1 MIELSTVGFAT
12 AAAAGVVSFLSPCVL
27 PLVPAYVSY
36 VAGQSPPGA
45 QCRGDARR
53 RLQASV
59 MSVFFVLGFSLVF
72 IALGA
77 SASALGRILLRYRYE
92 AGLVG
97 GAVVIA
103 FGLFML
109 GLFRQVAWF
118 HRELRFHPRLA
129 SGHPASALVLGVAF
143 GFAWT
148 PCIGPVLG
156 VILTASAMQAS
167 VSDGVWL
174 LSAYALGL
182 GVPFVLSAVFLRE
195 LVGRLR
201 VLRHAGRPLQKAAG
215 LVMVVM
221 GVAMVTGQ
229 LTVFSYWLLEQFP
242 VLGRIG

>member
-1 MIELSTVGFAT
+1 MIEVSSVGLAG
-12 AAAAGVVSFLSPCVL
+12 AIAAGLVSFLSPCVL

-36 VAGQSPPGA
+36 VAGQSLQGIQA
-45 QCRGDARR
+45 RDDTRR
-53 RLQASV
+53 RVRAGV
-59 MSVFFVLGFSLVF
+59 MSLFFVLGFSLVF

-77 SASALGRILLRYRYE
+77 SASALGRLLLRYRYE

-109 GLFRQVAWF
+109 GLFRHVAWF
-118 HRELRFHPRLA
+118 HRERRFHPHLA
-129 SGHPASALVLGVAF
+129 SGRPGSALVLGVAF
-143 GFAWT
+143 GFGWT
-148 PCIGPVLG
+148 PCIGTVLG

-201 VLRHAGRPLQKAAG
+201 VLRNAGRPLQMAAG

-221 GVAMVTGQ
+221 GLAMVTGQ